1 MSEQPTPPVPEPDA
15 AVDPVDAEIEW
26 ERTWSEY
33 DEEFFGE
40 DNERRPWIVA
50 ALRGLVDVQ
59 FRQSATRVLLP
70 VVYILGLL
78 LAFSR
83 LYRDSEMA
91 VLTAAGIGAGEAHT
105 RFENRYRHKDGSYR
119 TIVWSATSNP
129 DEQLIYASARDRRP
143 PPRGRADCGR
153 ADRGRADRGR
163 PRRPHAPPAARPRRD
178 RRGAA
183 HARPRRSRWRGGRR
197 G

>member
-1 MSEQPTPPVPEPDA
+1 MSEQPTPPVPEPNP

-40 DNERRPWIVA
+40 DNERRPWLVA

-78 LAFSR
+78 LAFAAP
-83 LYRDSEMA
+83 A
-91 VLTAAGIGAGEAHT
+91 VLTVGAFFVDTWAGIASLVVVQPLLTLA
-105 RFENRYRHKDGSYR
+105 FAA
-119 TIVWSATSNP
+119 TIRLLL
-129 DEQLIYASARDRRP
+129 EFLLSARRLAQQAGNFAQLADELHETLAQVAEPVSRLSDDVRAVQFWRFRQRRP
-143 PPRGRADCGR
+143 
-153 ADRGRADRGR
+153 
-163 PRRPHAPPAARPRRD
+163 
-178 RRGAA
+178 
-183 HARPRRSRWRGGRR
+183 SR
-197 G
+197 